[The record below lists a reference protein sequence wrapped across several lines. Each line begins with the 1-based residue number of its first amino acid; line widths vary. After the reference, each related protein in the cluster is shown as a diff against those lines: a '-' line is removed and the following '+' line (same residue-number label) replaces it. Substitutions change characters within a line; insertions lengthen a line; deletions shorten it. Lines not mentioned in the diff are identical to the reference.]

1 MRSARA
7 RVTWQGVLA
16 AAGRSS
22 PVTEVVTS
30 GATDME
36 MPDGKERQPAVDIS
50 EAALWFLRSKAKYLQ
65 ADEMQEFS
73 SWLRRSPENAAALL
87 TLAKMDR
94 RVVPRR
100 RSTSRF
106 KQALTGWLR
115 WERAETQTT
124 TKHRALSLSYLKH
137 VRQKHFLP
145 KIGLLAVAVCGVAG
159 WMFLGDVRPLKIAVV
174 SFVCFL
180 LLMVREAV
188 IGFRVMNG
196 YFGSTES
203 EVRDFVEFIAAHRG
217 DIDFTDQGGRRRPSL
232 VPEPPQTNSAPAPTG
247 VWSE

>member
-16 AAGRSS
+16 AASRSS

-100 RSTSRF
+100 HSTSRF
-106 KQALTGWLR
+106 KQALTG
-115 WERAETQTT
+115 
-124 TKHRALSLSYLKH
+124 
-137 VRQKHFLP
+137 
-145 KIGLLAVAVCGVAG
+145 
-159 WMFLGDVRPLKIAVV
+159 
-174 SFVCFL
+174 
-180 LLMVREAV
+180 
-188 IGFRVMNG
+188 
-196 YFGSTES
+196 
-203 EVRDFVEFIAAHRG
+203 
-217 DIDFTDQGGRRRPSL
+217 
-232 VPEPPQTNSAPAPTG
+232 
-247 VWSE
+247 